1 MKNVSKISHNTD
13 ELKKIILE
21 NPDLPIVI
29 FAGKEASNYD
39 FNTTLCSYVQVYV
52 GEFLDIKVEEDIE
65 DRIYEDR
72 EELKD
77 KLWEYYFN
85 KFDGTEKEFD
95 DYINKKLDYY
105 EPYWKQCIILYVDN

>member
-29 FAGKEASNYD
+29 FAGRDASNYD
-39 FNTTLCSYVQVYV
+39 FNATLCSYIQVYV
-52 GEFLDIKVEEDIE
+52 GEYLDIKVEEDIE

-72 EELKD
+72 
-77 KLWEYYFN
+77 
-85 KFDGTEKEFD
+85 
-95 DYINKKLDYY
+95 
-105 EPYWKQCIILYVDN
+105 